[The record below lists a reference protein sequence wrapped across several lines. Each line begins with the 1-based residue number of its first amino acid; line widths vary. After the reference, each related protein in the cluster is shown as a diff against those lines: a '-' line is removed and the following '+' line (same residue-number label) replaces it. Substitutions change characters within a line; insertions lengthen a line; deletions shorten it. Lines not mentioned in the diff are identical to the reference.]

1 MRSIALFA
9 GLVLLML
16 AAGCATPSA
25 PQAGSPAA
33 TATTIK
39 ATAPAVSIS
48 AGSVRLGA
56 AGETATVPIVL
67 ASAPNGISGYGLT
80 VNLSDPSVA
89 EIGAVAFPDWA
100 GMKSGSPVPA
110 GQVVLRAVDMSMQVP
125 VGATNVTLATLTVKG
140 RAAGS
145 TGIVIVP
152 DPALGVQ
159 DRNGDLYAVTTV
171 PGTMAVG
178 R

>member
-1 MRSIALFA
+1 M
-9 GLVLLML
+9 
-16 AAGCATPSA
+16 
-25 PQAGSPAA
+25 
-33 TATTIK
+33 
-39 ATAPAVSIS
+39 IS

-67 ASAPNGISGYGLT
+67 ASAPNGLSGYGLT
-80 VNLSDPSVA
+80 VNLTDPSVA
-89 EIGAVAFPDWA
+89 EITAVAFPDWA

-110 GQVVLRAVDMSMQVP
+110 GQVVLKAVDMSMQVP
-125 VGATNVTLATLTVKG
+125 VGATNVTLAILTVKG
-140 RAAGS
+140 RAAGI
-145 TGIVIVP
+145 TDIVIVP